1 MRPPRVGYTPRMNQT
16 LSGGRR
22 RGARTV
28 YLRAAAA
35 VLLAATLAGCQ
46 SSGEPVTD
54 SSQLLGTILRVS
66 IYDNGYDTRLI
77 QDVFDRV
84 SQIEQQMS
92 TSEKDYDDT
101 ELLEV
106 NRAAGDHPVRVSA
119 DTFEVLQRAQY
130 YSRITEGA
138 FDVTIW
144 PLVRLWAIGSGGT
157 HVPPQE
163 EIDDARAHVDY
174 RQLQLDPDAQT
185 VFLPDVGMGVDV
197 GGIAKGYAA
206 DEAARIL
213 GDAGVESALLDF
225 GGNILVMGTKPDGSP
240 WRIGVQR
247 PDAERSRYIGIV
259 RTADKTVVTSGPYER
274 FFVQDGVRYHHILD
288 PATGFPARNGIQ
300 QVTIVA
306 ERSMDADALSTS
318 TYVMGLERGFD
329 LIESLDGVEAIFV
342 TEDRDVYVTSGV
354 PDFFELTDDD
364 YTLAGSPSSASQ

>member
-1 MRPPRVGYTPRMNQT
+1 MLNT
-16 LSGGRR
+16 
-22 RGARTV
+22 
-28 YLRAAAA
+28 
-35 VLLAATLAGCQ
+35 
-46 SSGEPVTD
+46 
-54 SSQLLGTILRVS
+54 
-66 IYDNGYDTRLI
+66 
-77 QDVFDRV
+77 
-84 SQIEQQMS
+84 
-92 TSEKDYDDT
+92 
-101 ELLEV
+101 
-106 NRAAGDHPVRVSA
+106 
-119 DTFEVLQRAQY
+119 
-130 YSRITEGA
+130 
-138 FDVTIW
+138 
-144 PLVRLWAIGSGGT
+144 
-157 HVPPQE
+157 
-163 EIDDARAHVDY
+163 
-174 RQLQLDPDAQT
+174 DAQT
-185 VFLPDVGMGVDV
+185 VFLPDAGMGVDV